1 MPNPGAG
8 CVTGAHGVIV
18 PVTSNLKSCTPRGAG
33 VGWLRCPSVRGTS
46 PGQCIQDFGPGVCG
60 ADGLGEGD
68 PDGDPDA
75 EVDGDGLGAI
85 VGGAIRAFAATVPTA
100 TVALRHAPATSRP
113 RMVLFTRTPRRVR
126 ADPPPAAV
134 PPREAGH
141 RRTRRAGARA
151 GTGSARRTGPSAH
164 AACTRSC
171 ARSARAVPTRWRR
184 CGRWRA
190 ARRSPVRAG

>member
-18 PVTSNLKSCTPRGAG
+18 PVTSNLKSCAPRGAG

-75 EVDGDGLGAI
+75 DGDGLGAI
-85 VGGAIRAFAATVPTA
+85 VGGAIRAFAA
-100 TVALRHAPATSRP
+100 
-113 RMVLFTRTPRRVR
+113 
-126 ADPPPAAV
+126 
-134 PPREAGH
+134 
-141 RRTRRAGARA
+141 
-151 GTGSARRTGPSAH
+151 
-164 AACTRSC
+164 
-171 ARSARAVPTRWRR
+171 AVPTRWRR